1 MAVVP
6 ITVQVPIWNLRFI
19 YNHVPYIAVDAEAD
33 IPTGATVYQ
42 PFTVLEGGDEVEITE
57 NGGVLPVDD
66 SLIMVTSNVG
76 GAVLPGAGEGEWTAD
91 RVSSPNKIIFNTAA
105 IGDFSGVIALSV

>member
-6 ITVQVPIWNLRFI
+6 ITVQIPMWNLRYI
-19 YNHVPYIAVDAEAD
+19 YNHVPYIEVESEAD
-33 IPTGATVYQ
+33 IPNGTTMYQ
-42 PFTVLEGGDEVEITE
+42 PFTLLEGQDEVEITI
-57 NGGVLPVDD
+57 NGGDLPADD
-66 SLIMVTSNVG
+66 DYIAVISNVG
-76 GAVLPGAGEGEWTAD
+76 GAVLPGASANEWTAD